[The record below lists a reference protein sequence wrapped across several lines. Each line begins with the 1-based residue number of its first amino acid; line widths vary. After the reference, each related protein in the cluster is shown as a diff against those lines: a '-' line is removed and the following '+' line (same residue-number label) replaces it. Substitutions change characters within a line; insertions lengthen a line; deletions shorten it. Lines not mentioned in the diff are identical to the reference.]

1 MTPPDSTIRISASAF
16 RQLLSAASDAGLG
29 SIISASSVR
38 NDGEQVIITITA
50 REVRALTNWLTF
62 VAESHRD
69 APITASTVHVNASEP
84 ISEHSWM
91 QDVTDTIRS
100 APVGYETV
108 SIPTHDKGSN

>member
-1 MTPPDSTIRISASAF
+1 MTQPDHTLRISASAF

-29 SIISASSVR
+29 SLLSKESAHV
-38 NDGEQVIITITA
+38 DIDEVIITITS

>member
-1 MTPPDSTIRISASAF
+1 MTPPDPTSRVSASAF

-29 SIISASSVR
+29 TIISASSVR
-38 NDGEQVIITITA
+38 NDADHVVITINA

-69 APITASTVHVNASEP
+69 APITASTVHTVTNESS
-84 ISEHSWM
+84 SEHSWM

-108 SIPTHDKGSN
+108 SIPSRDKGSN

>member
-29 SIISASSVR
+29 NIISASSVR
-38 NDGEQVIITITA
+38 NTGEHVIITITA

-69 APITASTVHVNASEP
+69 APITANTVHDMSGP
-84 ISEHSWM
+84 TSEHSWM
-91 QDVTDTIRS
+91 QDVTDTIRT

-108 SIPTHDKGSN
+108 SIPSHDKGSN

>member
-1 MTPPDSTIRISASAF
+1 MTPPDSTTRVSASAF

-29 SIISASSVR
+29 TIISASSVG
-38 NDGEQVIITITA
+38 NNSDHVVITINA

-69 APITASTVHVNASEP
+69 APITASTVHTTTNEP
-84 ISEHSWM
+84 TSEHSWM

-108 SIPTHDKGSN
+108 SIPSHDKGSN

>member
-29 SIISASSVR
+29 NIISASSVR
-38 NDGEQVIITITA
+38 NDGEHVIITITA

-69 APITASTVHVNASEP
+69 APITANTVRDTSDAVSGEQ
-84 ISEHSWM
+84 SWM
-91 QDVTDTIRS
+91 RDVTDTIRT

-108 SIPTHDKGSN
+108 NIPSRDKGSN